1 MPVPNPYWA
10 SQAPVEED
18 SRGVRRGRRGVLAE
32 GYWKGGMELFSAT
45 AFVCRIHISPSPQK
59 KRGSEPCPLG
69 IPMARSKTPP
79 RPLREALRIR
89 MERSGWEG
97 GFLFGR
103 AQPPEPSQHSR
114 VPPPWNHRLL
124 LTSPRGLSR
133 HPAAYTHHRPSSRG
147 QRPQPFSPP
156 RGVTKVKI
164 VHILFLFTCSPYCPC
179 YSGRPT

>member
-18 SRGVRRGRRGVLAE
+18 SRGVRRGRRGVLE
-32 GYWKGGMELFSAT
+32 GGNGAVFSNRLCLQNSYFT
-45 AFVCRIHISPSPQK
+45 IPPPK
-59 KRGSEPCPLG
+59 KHGSGPCPSG
-69 IPMARSKTPP
+69 IPVARSKTPP